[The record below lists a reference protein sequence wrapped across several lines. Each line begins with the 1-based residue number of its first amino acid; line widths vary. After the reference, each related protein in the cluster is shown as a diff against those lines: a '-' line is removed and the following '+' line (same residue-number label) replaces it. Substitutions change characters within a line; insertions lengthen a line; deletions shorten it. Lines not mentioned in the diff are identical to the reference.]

1 MRPQPLGLGA
11 DGAVPATDVAGTAPA
26 TETETLPAAG
36 AVGDVEHELGI
47 VSTVDPE
54 LVAQPSKKLEI
65 MVAGGALLFNV
76 VLLIAS
82 QSIELRRAA
91 DAGQIDARF
100 WPTILAALGIS
111 LALWRLVIALVGA
124 PDERDDLERVQPGQ
138 LNKLLIS
145 LALTAGY
152 LGVWSW
158 KTATLALFGLVIGF
172 KLFVIAT
179 PFYLAAL
186 LFLFG
191 ARGWKTLVIYPV
203 VTTGFIYLLFGQLL
217 RIAL

>member
-1 MRPQPLGLGA
+1 MSPHTLGLGN
-11 DGAVPATDVAGTAPA
+11 DGAAAATRGAAAAPI
-26 TETETLPAAG
+26 TETETLPSAG
-36 AVGDVEHELGI
+36 IVAEAEHEMGI

-54 LVAQPSKKLEI
+54 LVAQPSKRLEI
-65 MVAGGALLFNV
+65 IVASGALLFNV
-76 VLLIAS
+76 VLLIAA
-82 QSIELRRAA
+82 QTIELRRAA
-91 DAGQIDARF
+91 DPGQIDARF
-100 WPTILAALGIS
+100 WPTILAVLGIA
-111 LALWRLVIALVGA
+111 LAVSRLVISLTRPA
-124 PDERDDLERVQPGQ
+124 DERDDLERVQPGQ
-138 LNKLLIS
+138 MNKLLIA

-158 KTATLALFGLVIGF
+158 KTATLTLFGLIIGF
-172 KLFVIAT
+172 KLFVIVT

-191 ARGWKTLVIYPV
+191 ARGWKSLVIYPV